1 MISISGREWQEKK
14 LDNNLIEK
22 IQQDYDFSKILS
34 QLIISRNFDK
44 NEIHSIK
51 NELELSNIF
60 LFTIVVLTAL

>member
-34 QLIISRNFDK
+34 QLIISRNFDV
-44 NEIHSIK
+44 
-51 NELELSNIF
+51 SNSS
-60 LFTIVVLTAL
+60 